1 MAAKKARDRIAQ
13 LYLGRIGNEETREIG
28 RARID
33 WLAENRLR
41 VTTRD
46 GPLALSWIRVG
57 RLPGHSRAKS
67 NQLGYNWRASR
78 RPHFTLGASIHR
90 VRA

>member
-1 MAAKKARDRIAQ
+1 MAVKKDRDRLA
-13 LYLGRIGNEETREIG
+13 LLHLGRIGNEEAREIG

-33 WLAENRLR
+33 RLAEDRLG
-41 VTTRD
+41 VTTGD
-46 GPLALSWIRVG
+46 GRLALSWIRVG

-67 NQLGYNWRASR
+67 NQLGYNRRTSR
-78 RPHFTLGASIHR
+78 RPHLTLGASMHR

>member
-13 LYLGRIGNEETREIG
+13 LYLGHVGNEETREIG
-28 RARID
+28 RARIG
-33 WLAENRLR
+33 WLAEDCLR

-57 RLPGHSRAKS
+57 RLPGNSAAKS

-78 RPHFTLGASIHR
+78 RPHLTLGASIHR
-90 VRA
+90 ARA